1 MSTENTH
8 VAKTILSHLGGNYFV
23 MMTGSK
29 NFTTSDNGTALI
41 MQLTKNKAKAKFLKI
56 KLEANDTY
64 TMTFSKIK
72 RTKDADFA
80 ALGAILYNDE
90 YVEVKTVE
98 NVYNYML
105 QEIFIDV
112 TGLYTHM

>member
-1 MSTENTH
+1 MSTENME
-8 VAKTILSHLGGNYFV
+8 VAKTILNQLGGNRFI

-29 NFTTSDNGTALI
+29 NLLSCDNGTALQ
-41 MQLTKNKAKAKFLKI
+41 MQLIGNKAKAKFLKI

-80 ALGAILYNDE
+80 ALGATLYNNE

-98 NVYNYML
+98 NVYDDML
-105 QEIFIDV
+105 QSVFTEV
-112 TGLYTHM
+112 TALYTHF